1 MLIRVIVFFISQ
13 SDQAT
18 SWVLTGLLAVP
29 LFGLGVSA
37 YNGPVYDNSKQRFF
51 TVVEE
56 WTIKDLCSH
65 DLTVSV

>member
-37 YNGPVYDNSKQRFF
+37 YNVPVYDNSKQRFF

-56 WTIKDLCSH
+56 
-65 DLTVSV
+65 